1 MLISSLYHVL
11 HDPENFEN
19 PGIFRPERYVWKT
32 LSCFSKWSDTPH
44 FRFLNSAGRFES
56 DEKLVPFGIGKR
68 FCLGRSLAEKEY
80 FLFFAGILQQFK
92 LENVPG
98 TTPPS
103 YAMKDAKVDGIL
115 RIPPHFEII
124 FKSRDWT
131 WINTKIPTYFP
142 HEITLTYLYLVYSIT
157 FRCKQCHH

>member
-1 MLISSLYHVL
+1 MKIIDMLS
-11 HDPENFEN
+11 
-19 PGIFRPERYVWKT
+19 K
-32 LSCFSKWSDTPH
+32 CFDKPY

-98 TTPPS
+98 TKPPS
-103 YAMKDAKVDGIL
+103 YAMEDAKVDGIL
-115 RIPPHFEII
+115 RIPAPFEII
-124 FKSRDWT
+124 FRSRD
-131 WINTKIPTYFP
+131 
-142 HEITLTYLYLVYSIT
+142 
-157 FRCKQCHH
+157 

>member
-1 MLISSLYHVL
+1 MKIIDMLS
-11 HDPENFEN
+11 
-19 PGIFRPERYVWKT
+19 K
-32 LSCFSKWSDTPH
+32 CFDKPH

-98 TTPPS
+98 TKPPS
-103 YAMKDAKVDGIL
+103 YAMEDAKVDGIL
-115 RIPPHFEII
+115 RIPAPFEII
-124 FKSRDWT
+124 FKSRD
-131 WINTKIPTYFP
+131 
-142 HEITLTYLYLVYSIT
+142 
-157 FRCKQCHH
+157 